1 MVDEIFV
8 PEHRVVPVAD
18 LRQGQS
24 PGRRVH
30 DTPNFRI
37 PLQTMFVYSLAAPI
51 VGMALGALEAFEEH
65 MGSRIACTTGERMAE
80 NAPVHIVLSE
90 AEAEIHC
97 ARFW

>member
-37 PLQTMFVYSLAAPI
+37 PLQTMFVYSLAAPV